1 MAVKIDQHRYSSMEN
16 RRQIVER
23 TEDRT
28 LGPCAYATPKLTR
41 RIAAN
46 TSARLSARPGKSR
59 WQ

>member
-1 MAVKIDQHRYSSMEN
+1 MVLLDGEQKTDCGED
-16 RRQIVER
+16 RRQGAR
-23 TEDRT
+23 
-28 LGPCAYATPKLTR
+28 PCAYATPKLTR